1 MSEHSDPSEQLDRSW
16 DSNAAAWTRVVRD
29 RRIETRR
36 LATDSAIVEAIA
48 SLSPR
53 SILDVGCGEG
63 WLCRAAEARGIRAVG
78 FDGSAALIEA
88 AREAGKGQY
97 HHLRY
102 RDLAKL
108 PSLLASEAFDVAVCN
123 FSLLDEEIGA
133 LLRHVESVVR
143 PGGRLVIQTVHPWSA
158 QDESSY
164 VDGWRTEDFATF
176 SGEFREPMPWYFRTL
191 SSLSEEIR
199 RAGLVIERLI
209 EPRHPE
215 TGQPVSLIVVAAPAG
230 NHRAP

>member
-16 DSNAAAWTRVVRD
+16 DSNATAWTRVVRD
-29 RRIETRR
+29 RLIDSRR
-36 LATDSAIVEAIA
+36 VATDAAIVEAIT

-63 WLCRAAEARGIRAVG
+63 WLCRAAEERGIRATG

-88 AREAGKGQY
+88 AREEGKGPY

-108 PSLLASEAFDVAVCN
+108 PSLASETFDAAVCN
-123 FSLLDEEIGA
+123 FSLLDEEIEA
-133 LLRHVESVVR
+133 VLRHVASVVR
-143 PGGRLVIQTVHPWSA
+143 PGGRLVIQTVHPWAGQGDGPYS
-158 QDESSY
+158 
-164 VDGWRTEDFATF
+164 DGWRTEDFTAF
-176 SGEFREPMPWYFRTL
+176 PGEFREPMPWYFRTL
-191 SSLSEEIR
+191 TSLSEEIR
-199 RAGLVIERLI
+199 NAGLVIDRVA

-215 TGQPVSLIVVAAPAG
+215 TGEPVSLIVVAA
-230 NHRAP
+230 R